1 MNLTRKP
8 TPMTAGIPPETA
20 HRPEAGFSE
29 EQVRKR
35 AYQIFLSRQREGVPG
50 DPISD
55 WVRAEQE
62 LRVRSR

>member
-1 MNLTRKP
+1 MSIQRQP
-8 TPMTAGIPPETA
+8 TPSVRTEPAPKPAPRSTD
-20 HRPEAGFSE
+20 
-29 EQVRKR
+29 EQVRQR

-62 LRVRSR
+62 LRARPR